1 VELIIHDNHFI
12 CKILPTTF
20 TCSVRAWYNNPKS
33 DSVISFN
40 DLCTKLVACF
50 STSILARKSSTEL
63 FGITKVKDEFMR
75 VYLKT
80 FNKEM
85 LKVEELIELIALEAL
100 ISGVKEKKSYRK
112 SCMPYWIEGL

>member
-1 VELIIHDNHFI
+1 
-12 CKILPTTF
+12 
-20 TCSVRAWYNNPKS
+20 
-33 DSVISFN
+33 
-40 DLCTKLVACF
+40 VAHF

-63 FGITKVKDEFMR
+63 FGITEVKDEFIR

-100 ISGVKEKKSYRK
+100 ISGVKEKNI
-112 SCMPYWIEGL
+112 IERVVCPTG

>member
-1 VELIIHDNHFI
+1 LIIHDNHFI

-20 TCSVRAWYNNPKS
+20 IGSVRTWYNNPKS

-40 DLCTKLVACF
+40 DLCIKLVARF
-50 STSILARKSSTEL
+50 STSILARKSSSTEL
-63 FGITKVKDEFMR
+63 FEITEVKDEFMR

-85 LKVEELIELIALEAL
+85 LKVEELIELIAL
-100 ISGVKEKKSYRK
+100 
-112 SCMPYWIEGL
+112 